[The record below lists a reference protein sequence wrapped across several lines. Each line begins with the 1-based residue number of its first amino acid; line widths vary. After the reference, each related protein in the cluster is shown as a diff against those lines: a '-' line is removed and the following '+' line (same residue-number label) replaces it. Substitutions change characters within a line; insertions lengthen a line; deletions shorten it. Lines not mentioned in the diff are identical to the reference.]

1 MGLGSHPCLLGFL
14 IIPPF
19 LYNLILL
26 KWLIIISLKRQ
37 GKGLSSSL
45 QPQYWVHC
53 GCSENELNYL
63 CGWTFLS
70 STKYWPLPF
79 HGTGGFELDELVI
92 LALFSY
98 TTDWLWKPV
107 YSSLI
112 QWVIV
117 LWVQPSHSIWGDL
130 LRFLVCLHPHAHTQL
145 KVFLILWTEI
155 RPLKFPSFPIYYVEK
170 KYIV

>member
-1 MGLGSHPCLLGFL
+1 MIDYHFIKEAGEGTLFISAASVLGALWVLR
-14 IIPPF
+14 
-19 LYNLILL
+19 
-26 KWLIIISLKRQ
+26 KW
-37 GKGLSSSL
+37 
-45 QPQYWVHC
+45 V
-53 GCSENELNYL
+53 LNYL